1 MTTTLAGSQV
11 YYFKKEKNPDV
22 FQLNEDWWLDSKNM
36 QEIPNNQI
44 RSGEQVAGRTEKL
57 GVYL

>member
-1 MTTTLAGSQV
+1 MTTTPVGGQV

-22 FQLNEDWWLDSKNM
+22 FQLNEDWWLSSKNM

-44 RSGEQVAGRTEKL
+44 RSGE
-57 GVYL
+57 